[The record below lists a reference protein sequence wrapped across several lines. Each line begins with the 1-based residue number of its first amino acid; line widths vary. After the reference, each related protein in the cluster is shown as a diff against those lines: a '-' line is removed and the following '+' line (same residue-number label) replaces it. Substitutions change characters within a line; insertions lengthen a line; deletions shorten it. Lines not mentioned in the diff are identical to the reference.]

1 MFDVTVVAVVVGAVV
16 MVMVRVRG
24 ARGLARKRRWWN
36 AAFDVV
42 ALAGAVYLVFMTTWG
57 WHYRRMPLATRL
69 DVRAEGLTSARV
81 RELADTATYHL
92 NSLHAAA
99 NKTPWPA
106 AHEWATR
113 LAPAFDAAQRALGVQ
128 PPALPAVPKATALGP
143 WFVRA
148 GIAGMTNPFQFDV
161 MLTPDALPFEVPA
174 LLAHEWGH
182 VAGFAREDEA
192 GFVGFVTTQQ
202 GDAQARY
209 SGWLEVYVR
218 LLTALPRAERQ
229 AIHARLA
236 AGPRADLEAVERR
249 LERVSPAAQHVAW
262 TGYDSYL
269 KSNRVREGLDSYDG
283 VVTLMARARFDE
295 HWRPAVTR

>member
-1 MFDVTVVAVVVGAVV
+1 MLGAVANRVAWSMFDVTVVAVVVGAVV

-106 AHEWATR
+106 A
-113 LAPAFDAAQRALGVQ
+113 
-128 PPALPAVPKATALGP
+128 
-143 WFVRA
+143 
-148 GIAGMTNPFQFDV
+148 
-161 MLTPDALPFEVPA
+161 
-174 LLAHEWGH
+174 
-182 VAGFAREDEA
+182 
-192 GFVGFVTTQQ
+192 
-202 GDAQARY
+202 
-209 SGWLEVYVR
+209 
-218 LLTALPRAERQ
+218 
-229 AIHARLA
+229 
-236 AGPRADLEAVERR
+236 
-249 LERVSPAAQHVAW
+249 QHVAW
-262 TGYDSYL
+262 AGYDSYL